1 MSSEGVPVAS
11 TLLTKRPAGMTHN
24 DPPFFLRPYNPDLIM
39 EPAEDCYWFNKSR
52 VGINYISKILKD
64 MVNDSGIEV
73 GNCRLTNRSVR
84 KRLATTM
91 SKIREVTATMM
102 RQLGHSNASS
112 LANYDTPDDST
123 TDKVTK
129 LLYGLP
135 ATQNPSLSNNNP
147 GPLHHQT
154 ITSRPWWKQEE

>member
-1 MSSEGVPVAS
+1 
-11 TLLTKRPAGMTHN
+11 
-24 DPPFFLRPYNPDLIM
+24 
-39 EPAEDCYWFNKSR
+39 
-52 VGINYISKILKD
+52 

-91 SKIREVTATMM
+91 SKIGEGTATMM

-135 ATQNPSLSNNNP
+135 ATQNPSLSNNNL
-147 GPLHHQT
+147 GPLHASDNHQQT
-154 ITSRPWWKQEE
+154 LVEARGVKRPAAVIELNPRTDSSKVQKVVSDLLHTSGQNNSMSIATVNVYQYSHGPNL